1 MPQIK
6 SSIKSMKTDAER
18 RAQNTAT
25 KSRIRTATKRTVDA
39 IAAGDAEAAQ
49 AAFNNASK
57 LIDKAASKGV
67 IHKNNAARKKS
78 SLRNK
83 LQAQNDTEAK

>member
-39 IAAGDAEAAQ
+39 IAAQ

-78 SLRNK
+78 ALRNK
-83 LQAQNDTEAK
+83 LQAQNDAEAK

>member
-57 LIDKAASKGV
+57 LIDKAASEGV
-67 IHKNNAARKKS
+67 IHKNNAARKRS
-78 SLRNK
+78 ALRNK
-83 LQAQNDTEAK
+83 LQAQNDAEAK

>member
-57 LIDKAASKGV
+57 LIDKAASKGCLLYTSPSP
-67 IHKNNAARKKS
+67 RD
-78 SLRNK
+78 K
-83 LQAQNDTEAK
+83 LQAQNDAEAK